1 MKKLNL
7 FLIFF
12 FTLNCSINKVS
23 NLHGFSSIDAKVDK
37 IQLNKTNKNDVR
49 NIIGPPSSK
58 STFNDLWLYVERK
71 KTNQS
76 LFKLGKKNISTNN
89 LLIIEFNKMGLV
101 KEKTLLDLND
111 MNDIKIADIKT
122 EKKFSQDN
130 FVYNLLSTLR
140 DKINAP
146 TRQKK

>member
-1 MKKLNL
+1 MKYIFLL
-7 FLIFF
+7 FIFF